1 MGTKISE
8 FTTLDEV
15 EVASY
20 KDNLWVPTYCDCADP
35 INNESNF
42 RVSLGSIMNGTGG
55 GAYNMELISQKWEG
69 SARNNPLCLLAENV
83 NYDIITGSITV
94 AGTDGDMTILP
105 IYTGDIYRNSNYN
118 LDFSSFMNFIE
129 SNVHYKKWVNID
141 HHANA
146 ITVPFC
152 FEAPAGKKL
161 IGVGIK
167 GSSKSNCGSCS
178 GTGQYEEGHTCGYCG
193 GKGYTVDYFSYN
205 SILAYMCQGINK
217 EV

>member
-8 FTTLDEV
+8 FTTLDKDS
-15 EVASY
+15 VAA
-20 KDNLWVPTYCDCADP
+20 KKNELWFPTYCENTY
-35 INNESNF
+35 NNESNF
-42 RVSLGSIMNGTGG
+42 KVSLGSIMNGTGG

-69 SARNNPLCLLAENV
+69 FDRCNPICLLAENV

-94 AGTDGDMTILP
+94 AGTDGYMTILP
-105 IYTGDIYRNSNYN
+105 IYTGDTYRNSSYI
-118 LDFSSFMNFIE
+118 LDFSSFMNFNE
-129 SNVHYKKWVNID
+129 SNDHYKKWVNID
-141 HHANA
+141 QHANA

-161 IGVGIK
+161 IGIGIK
-167 GSSKSNCGSCS
+167 GSNNETCSNCD
-178 GTGQYEEGHTCGYCG
+178 GTGQIEQHICPDCDGTGNTIG
-193 GKGYTVDYFSYN
+193 SFSYN

>member
-8 FTTLDEV
+8 FTTLDKDN
-15 EVASY
+15 VASN
-20 KDNLWVPTYCDCADP
+20 KDNLWFPTYCANP
-35 INNESNF
+35 IKNESNF

-55 GAYNMELISQKWEG
+55 AYNMELISQKWEG
-69 SARNNPLCLLAENV
+69 SARYNPLCLLAENV
-83 NYDIITGSITV
+83 NYDIITGSVTV

-105 IYTGDIYRNSNYN
+105 IYTGDTYRNSSYK
-118 LDFSSFMNFIE
+118 LDFSSFMNFNE
-129 SNVHYKKWVNID
+129 SDDHYKKWVNID
-141 HHANA
+141 QHANA

-167 GSSKSNCGSCS
+167 GSNNTTCGKCD
-178 GTGQYEEGHTCGYCG
+178 GTGQYEGHTCGQCG
-193 GKGYTVDYFSYN
+193 GKGYTVGYFSYN

>member
-1 MGTKISE
+1 MAKKISE
-8 FTTLDEV
+8 LTTYEGT
-15 EVASY
+15 
-20 KDNLWVPTYCDCADP
+20 PTTSSDDVIP
-35 INNESNF
+35 VVQNGTTKII
-42 RVSLGSIMNGTGG
+42 SLGNILTAASSG

-69 SARNNPLCLLAENV
+69 SARYNALGLLAENV
-83 NYDIITGSITV
+83 NYDIITGSVTV

-105 IYTGDIYRNSNYN
+105 IYTGDTYRNSSYK
-118 LDFSSFMNFIE
+118 LDFSSFMNFNE
-129 SNVHYKKWVNID
+129 SDDHYKKWVNID
-141 HHANA
+141 QHANA

-167 GSSKSNCGSCS
+167 GSSPWSCWQCD
-178 GTGQYEEGHTCGYCG
+178 GTGQYEGHTCGICS
-193 GKGYTVDYFSYN
+193 GKGYTIGYFSYN

>member
-8 FTTLDEV
+8 FTTLDKAN
-15 EVASY
+15 VASN
-20 KDNLWVPTYCDCADP
+20 KDKLWFPTYCENA

-69 SARNNPLCLLAENV
+69 SARCNPLCLLAENV
-83 NYDIITGSITV
+83 NYDIITGSVTV

-105 IYTGDIYRNSNYN
+105 IYTGDTYRNSRYN
-118 LDFSSFMNFIE
+118 LDFSSFMNFNE
-129 SNVHYKKWVNID
+129 SDDHYKKWVNID
-141 HHANA
+141 QHTEA

-152 FEAPAGKKL
+152 FEAPADKKL

-167 GSSKSNCGSCS
+167 GSSNTTCGVCN
-178 GTGQYEEGHTCGYCG
+178 GTGQYEGHTCEKCG
-193 GKGYTVDYFSYN
+193 GKGYTVGYFSYN
-205 SILAYMCQGINK
+205 SILAYICQGINK